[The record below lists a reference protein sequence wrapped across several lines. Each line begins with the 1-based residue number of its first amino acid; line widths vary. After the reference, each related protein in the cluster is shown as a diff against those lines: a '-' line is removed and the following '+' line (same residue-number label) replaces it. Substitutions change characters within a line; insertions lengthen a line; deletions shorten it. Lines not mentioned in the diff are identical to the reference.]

1 MWLSQTLVIISM
13 NQNQKSHTPHK
24 NDANSQ
30 CFKLEANNE
39 TKDETRLLLSCSSPT
54 HELWLSQKVQNH
66 MWAFRSVVWEPKE
79 YSSGKRQS

>member
-1 MWLSQTLVIISM
+1 MWLSRILVIISM

-39 TKDETRLLLSCSSPT
+39 TKDETRLLLSHASLT
-54 HELWLSQKVQNH
+54 NELCLSQKVQNH
-66 MWAFRSVVWEPKE
+66 TRAFRSVDWELKE
-79 YSSGKRQS
+79 YKRQS